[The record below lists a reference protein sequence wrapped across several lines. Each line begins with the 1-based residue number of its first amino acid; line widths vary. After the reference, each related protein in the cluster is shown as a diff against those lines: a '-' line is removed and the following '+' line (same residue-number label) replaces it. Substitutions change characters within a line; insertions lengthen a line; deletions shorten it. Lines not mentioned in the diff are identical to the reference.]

1 MKFKVYSLAGKMAI
15 FCIVAIFIL
24 VATQSGLL
32 FLDAP
37 FYVATAGALLLVVP
51 LVFLYCEVVFRQH
64 KHVIDTLTN
73 GLKSINDEDFSIRI
87 AEHRNYELRD
97 LLRMYNTLT
106 SSLRQHRQSSN
117 QREILLD
124 SIVQASPMGII
135 LLDTFH
141 HIVYSNSEAAQ
152 LLKSPKLEGMA
163 LHQSIKKLHPNLQVA
178 ITEQQTGLIS
188 FEQHDLKQ
196 SYYLSFKQ
204 VTLNQKPHQLL
215 IFKNVSHELSQEE
228 INMWKNAIRLI
239 SHELNNS
246 LAPISSLTTSAKTMV
261 EQNKHLE
268 LLPDILQTIDQRT
281 THLSEFIAQYAH
293 FARLPKPNFAYHDL
307 APLFDQVNKLY
318 PFDMLASL
326 PVARAYF
333 DIAQMEQV
341 LINILKNAHE
351 SGSPPQEIAVKV
363 VKDYT
368 RLRVAVVDRG
378 TGIIDGNHHQ
388 ALQPFYST
396 KSDGTGLGL
405 SLCNEIICAHQG
417 LIKLK
422 NRERGG
428 LMVEFD
434 IPLQDTKYN

>member
-1 MKFKVYSLAGKMAI
+1 MKFQWYSLAGKMAI
-15 FCIVAIFIL
+15 FCIGVILVFVAI
-24 VATQSGLL
+24 QSGLR

-37 FYVATAGALLLVVP
+37 FEVATAVSLLFVIP
-51 LVFLYCEVVFRQH
+51 LIFTYCELIFKQH
-64 KHVIDTLTN
+64 KHALDTLTN
-73 GLKSINDEDFSIRI
+73 GLKSIHDQDFSIRI
-87 AEHRNYELRD
+87 AEHHSYELND
-97 LLRMYNTLT
+97 LLRMYNTLAG
-106 SSLRQHRQSSN
+106 SLKLQRQSSN

-135 LLDTFH
+135 LLDTFY
-141 HIVYSNSEAAQ
+141 HIVYSNNEATQ
-152 LLKSPKLEGMA
+152 LLKTPKLEGMA
-163 LHQSIKKLHPNLQVA
+163 LHHSINKLHPNLQIA

-188 FEQHDLKQ
+188 FEQHDQKQ

-246 LAPISSLTTSAKTMV
+246 LAPISSLTTSAKTMI
-261 EQNKHLE
+261 EQNKHLA

-281 THLSEFIAQYAH
+281 THLSEFIAQYAR

-307 APLFDQVNKLY
+307 APLFAQVNKLY
-318 PFDMLASL
+318 PFKMLAPL
-326 PVARAYF
+326 PVTHAYF

-341 LINILKNAHE
+341 LINIIKNAHE
-351 SGSPPQEIAVKV
+351 SGSEVDEVAIKV

-368 RLRVAVVDRG
+368 RLRIAIVDRG
-378 TGIIDGNHHQ
+378 SGIIDGNHHQ

-396 KSDGTGLGL
+396 KANGTGLGL
-405 SLCNEIICAHQG
+405 SLCNEIIYAHQG
-417 LIKLK
+417 QIKLK